1 MDNLDLMM
9 TSPNGVDKKDLEYL
23 INSRIKVL
31 VGKMNMINQ
40 GEVVDGETLQT
51 LQAKID
57 ALTIEL
63 TSL

>member
-1 MDNLDLMM
+1 MM

-23 INSRIKVL
+23 VNSRIKVL

>member
-1 MDNLDLMM
+1 MM

>member
-23 INSRIKVL
+23 VNSRIKVL